1 MDEVIVIGAG
11 PAGATAA
18 FELARRGVQ
27 VRLVERRRLPRRKLC
42 AGGLPPK
49 VIGTLGVPVA
59 DLVEQRCDRLRFR
72 FGGQQTF
79 DLGFARP
86 VVHTVQRAALD
97 ERLAQ
102 AAQVAGARLERATVQ
117 ALKPGPGPVQLETSS
132 GVLRAWAVVAADG
145 ADGCGARLLGPAGV
159 KRWPALQSRVYAGP
173 AIMDRWAG
181 RLGCDFGCPAGGI
194 GWVFPRRDH
203 LAVGVCAD
211 RPGVDLGAALGRLL
225 ASEGLSSSR
234 VRPARAH
241 PVPVWDGR
249 RVFRRG
255 AVLVAGDAAGLA
267 NPLTGAGIRRAVLSG
282 RLAAESIAAFLAGG
296 GRDPEDLA
304 AYDRR
309 VKAELTGELYRAR
322 LFARAFYRAPALFYR
337 AGVLN
342 MRINPWIEQLLSGQK
357 DYRDVFGELV
367 GLRWLGRR
375 RPGVG

>member
-1 MDEVIVIGAG
+1 MDDVIVIGAG

-27 VRLVERRRLPRRKLC
+27 VRMLERRRLPRRKLC

-72 FGGQQTF
+72 FAGRQPF
-79 DLGFARP
+79 DLGFERP

-97 ERLAQ
+97 ERLAR
-102 AAQVAGARLERATVQ
+102 AAQAAGARLVRATVQ
-117 ALKPGPGPVQLETSS
+117 ALQAGPGPVRLETTS
-132 GVLRAWAVVAADG
+132 GELRARAVVAADG
-145 ADGCGARLLGPAGV
+145 AGGCGARLLGPAGA
-159 KRWPALQSRVYAGP
+159 KRWPAMQARVYPGRVS
-173 AIMDRWAG
+173 MDRWAG
-181 RLGCDFGCPAGGI
+181 RLGCDFGCPVGGI

-211 RPGVDLGAALGRLL
+211 RPGTDLRAALGRLL
-225 ASEGLSSSR
+225 ASEGLAGGR
-234 VRPARAH
+234 VEPARAH

-249 RVFRRG
+249 RVFRCG

-282 RLAAESIAAFLAGG
+282 RLAAESIVAFLAGG

-309 VKAELTGELYRAR
+309 VKAELTGELARAR

-337 AGVLN
+337 VGVLN
-342 MRINPWIEQLLSGQK
+342 MRINPWIEQLLAGQK
-357 DYRDVFGELV
+357 DYRDVFSELV
-367 GLRWLGRR
+367 GLRWLGGA
-375 RPGVG
+375 RP